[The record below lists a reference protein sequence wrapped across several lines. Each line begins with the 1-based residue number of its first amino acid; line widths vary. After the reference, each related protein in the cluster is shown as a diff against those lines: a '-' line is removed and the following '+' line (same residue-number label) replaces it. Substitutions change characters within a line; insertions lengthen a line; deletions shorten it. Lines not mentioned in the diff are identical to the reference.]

1 MQSIESP
8 SQKLG
13 PWAVISLLKFICNP
27 RGAAAISSTCIKSMK
42 ILTTERQLKQNKK
55 GGYLQPTGGKVHA
68 RQTSWLP
75 NTSQF
80 LVQVP
85 HEATTL
91 ENTLASQHIC
101 PQNIVLPTHHQK
113 TLQQFKT
120 QSHTPTNP
128 ERVCYSDSKDL
139 KGTRSFFSLSL
150 TSGENKNKNKPTNK
164 TPWTLKAKVNLL
176 FGAR

>member
-101 PQNIVLPTHHQK
+101 PQNTVLPTHHQK
-113 TLQQFKT
+113 HYSSLKHKVTLQPIQKGYVILI
-120 QSHTPTNP
+120 QRIWKVP
-128 ERVCYSDSKDL
+128 EV
-139 KGTRSFFSLSL
+139 SFHYL
-150 TSGENKNKNKPTNK
+150 
-164 TPWTLKAKVNLL
+164 
-176 FGAR
+176 